1 MLLFA
6 ECIISLISHENIQE
20 AKLKHLIY
28 TGIAQ
33 QKKEIYAS
41 ITDTIKEEMVPG
53 YNSKSVELK
62 TYLKSYI

>member
-53 YNSKSVELK
+53 YNSKSVELW
-62 TYLKSYI
+62 LIPERLI